1 MGKGVVTVID
11 KKLIDRINE
20 LAHKQKAEGL
30 TPAEKEEQ
38 AKLRGIYL
46 EAIRGQVKQQ
56 LDSIEFVDE
65 DPDNPPIQ

>member
-1 MGKGVVTVID
+1 MID